1 MERDLTWRII
11 DVAYDDPRARELR
24 RQLDDDLGARY
35 DGFHGD
41 EPDER
46 RRARA
51 RALATHPDEIVTTL
65 IAIASEAGAEPDAEA
80 TSAGHV
86 IVRRLGDDWEIKRLV
101 VLPGFRGLGIARA
114 LVSAALDAARTDG
127 AERVILQT
135 GLQQPE
141 SIALYTSMG
150 FSRIPVYEP
159 YVETM
164 PRSVCFALALPRTL

>member
-11 DVAYDDPRARELR
+11 DVPYDDPRARDLR

-41 EPDER
+41 EPEER

-51 RALATHPDEIVTTL
+51 RALATHPDEIVATL
-65 IAIASEAGAEPDAEA
+65 IALVAETGADEAP
-80 TSAGHV
+80 AGHV
-86 IVRRLGDDWEIKRLV
+86 ILRRLGDEWEIKRLIV
-101 VLPGFRGLGIARA
+101 VPAFRGLGIARG
-114 LVSAALDAARTDG
+114 LMSAALEAARADG

-141 SIALYTSMG
+141 SLALYTSMG

-164 PRSVCFALALPRTL
+164 PRSVCFALPL

>member
-11 DVAYDDPRARELR
+11 DVPYDDPRARDLR

-51 RALATHPDEIVTTL
+51 RALATHPDEIVATL
-65 IAIASEAGAEPDAEA
+65 IALVARAGADEA
-80 TSAGHV
+80 PAGHV
-86 IVRRLGDDWEIKRLV
+86 ILRRLGDEWEIKRLIV
-101 VLPGFRGLGIARA
+101 APAFRGLGIARG
-114 LVSAALDAARTDG
+114 LMSAALDAARGDG

-141 SIALYTSMG
+141 SLALYTSMG

-159 YVETM
+159 YAETM
-164 PRSVCFALALPRTL
+164 PRSVCFALPL

>member
-1 MERDLTWRII
+1 MERDLTWRIV
-11 DVAYDDPRARELR
+11 DVAYDDARARDLR

-51 RALATHPDEIVTTL
+51 RALATHPDEIVATL
-65 IAIASEAGAEPDAEA
+65 IALAAEAGADEA
-80 TSAGHV
+80 PAGHV
-86 IVRRLGDDWEIKRLV
+86 ILRRLGDEWEIKRLIV
-101 VLPGFRGLGIARA
+101 APGFRGLGIARG
-114 LVSAALDAARTDG
+114 LMSAALGAARADG

-141 SIALYTSMG
+141 SMALYASMG

-164 PRSVCFALALPRTL
+164 PRSVCFALSL